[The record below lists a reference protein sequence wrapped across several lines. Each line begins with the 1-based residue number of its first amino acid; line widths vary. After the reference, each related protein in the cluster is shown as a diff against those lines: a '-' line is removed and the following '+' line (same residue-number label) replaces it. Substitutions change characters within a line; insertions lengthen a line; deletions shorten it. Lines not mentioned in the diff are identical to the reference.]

1 MRHCGSKPARYS
13 WQCIAPKTQHKSDIT
28 PKLQH
33 NNDQTIT
40 ARGHRSIYIDSDAG
54 GKRRLGVLRHE
65 DREVFAWVRFF
76 AWISKCPSG
85 HLYYWLLDW
94 ITLLVKFSENIRFS
108 WWMFLG
114 KAKQLQRSF
123 ANSESPNDIKHCSA
137 LAPLCKSLCWGSRRI
152 VIYNQLGCRWS

>member
-1 MRHCGSKPARYS
+1 M
-13 WQCIAPKTQHKSDIT
+13 IIT
-28 PKLQH
+28 IVRLTNILERKKLQTVRSL
-33 NNDQTIT
+33 NSIQFIGCSVTD
-40 ARGHRSIYIDSDAG
+40 RGHRSLYIDSDAG

-123 ANSESPNDIKHCSA
+123 TNSESPNVIKHCSA